1 MSTRNANARRN
12 YLDNVRFTG
21 DWMIATSGNHPTSEF
36 ARAVSGHKIA
46 NAEVLLN
53 DDCDRLKP
61 MRETG
66 RSKTCCHLLPP
77 RAQMHGQPLRGFKK
91 GALGSIGSRI
101 VAMFIL

>member
-21 DWMIATSGNHPTSEF
+21 DWMIATSEF
-36 ARAVSGHKIA
+36 ARAVSCHKIA
-46 NAEVLLN
+46 TAEVHLN

-77 RAQMHGQPLRGFKK
+77 CAQMHGQPLSGFKK

>member
-12 YLDNVRFTG
+12 YLDHVRFTG
-21 DWMIATSGNHPTSEF
+21 DWMIATSEF

-46 NAEVLLN
+46 NAEVLLK

>member
-12 YLDNVRFTG
+12 YLDNVCFTG
-21 DWMIATSGNHPTSEF
+21 DWMIGTSEF

-46 NAEVLLN
+46 IAEVLLD

-66 RSKTCCHLLPP
+66 RSNTCCHLLPP

>member
-1 MSTRNANARRN
+1 
-12 YLDNVRFTG
+12 
-21 DWMIATSGNHPTSEF
+21 MIATSEF

-46 NAEVLLN
+46 IAEVLLN

-77 RAQMHGQPLRGFKK
+77 CAQMHGQPLSGFKK

>member
-1 MSTRNANARRN
+1 
-12 YLDNVRFTG
+12 
-21 DWMIATSGNHPTSEF
+21 MIATSEF

-46 NAEVLLN
+46 IAEVLLN

-77 RAQMHGQPLRGFKK
+77 RAQAYSK
-91 GALGSIGSRI
+91 ANEE
-101 VAMFIL
+101 